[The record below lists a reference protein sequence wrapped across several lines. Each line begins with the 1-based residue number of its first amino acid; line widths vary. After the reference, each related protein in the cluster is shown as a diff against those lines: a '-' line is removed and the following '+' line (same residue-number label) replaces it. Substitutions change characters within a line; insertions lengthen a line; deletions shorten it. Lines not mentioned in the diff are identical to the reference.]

1 MSSKKCARASLR
13 AQPSW
18 KMLWN
23 SCSSS
28 MKPSTSL
35 TCTSKGGITNGSSA
49 VRQRG
54 NISGLLRKEGSAEA
68 VERAVPMRSII
79 NGVVG
84 LKDQLTQLE
93 HTLAELEQRE
103 PREFDLPATPPM
115 TLREMRK

>member
-1 MSSKKCARASLR
+1 
-13 AQPSW
+13 
-18 KMLWN
+18 MLWN

-84 LKDQLTQLE
+84 LEQPHLLGAPRSVLLPVTAIMGFQ
-93 HTLAELEQRE
+93 EQRA
-103 PREFDLPATPPM
+103 LN
-115 TLREMRK
+115 LR